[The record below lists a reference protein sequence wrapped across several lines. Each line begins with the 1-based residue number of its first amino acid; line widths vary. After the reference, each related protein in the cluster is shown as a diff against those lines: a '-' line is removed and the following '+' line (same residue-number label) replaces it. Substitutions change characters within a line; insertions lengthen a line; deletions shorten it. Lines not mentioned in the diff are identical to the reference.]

1 MKCVYSLCCC
11 FLLCPLLSLG
21 FLMLLITIMSC
32 FHLVSECLRMD
43 NSSKP
48 LAIEP
53 YMRFESVETVCQPAG
68 NIKHKLQK

>member
-1 MKCVYSLCCC
+1 
-11 FLLCPLLSLG
+11 
-21 FLMLLITIMSC
+21 MLLITIMSC

-43 NSSKP
+43 DSSKP

-68 NIKHKLQK
+68 NIEHKLQK